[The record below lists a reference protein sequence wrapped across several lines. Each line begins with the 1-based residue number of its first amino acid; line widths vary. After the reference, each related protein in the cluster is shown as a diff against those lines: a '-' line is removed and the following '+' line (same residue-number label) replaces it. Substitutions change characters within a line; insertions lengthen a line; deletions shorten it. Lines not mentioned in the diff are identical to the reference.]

1 VSDARPRTFFLVLC
15 LFAAAYLFSQEPVSG
30 VDMERMRWEKDFE
43 LLLEIAGVPTRGQV
57 ELEQN
62 ISSLEKERE
71 SLLRKRDRLS
81 ARLDRLNSS
90 YISDQLYDEMLE
102 EETMDLSSTK
112 KSISSK
118 LETVEERLG
127 EIEDKLRKLYP
138 ERTG

>member
-1 VSDARPRTFFLVLC
+1 MSDGRSRALLLSLFLSAAVC
-15 LFAAAYLFSQEPVSG
+15 LPAEEPAPA

-43 LLLEIAGVPTRGQV
+43 LLLEIAGVPTRGQA
-57 ELEQN
+57 ELEKN

-71 SLLRKRDRLS
+71 VLLKRKERLS

-90 YISDQLYDEMLE
+90 YTSDQLYDEMLE

-118 LETVEERLG
+118 LEEVAQRLEEVE
-127 EIEDKLRKLYP
+127 DQLRKLYP
-138 ERTG
+138 ERTK